1 MDIVRFVP
9 SGEKG
14 AMRALAATSLP
25 DFSEAADAKAAKQHC
40 RKQGALVHAASYEI
54 DEGDLLELSRRSGAV
69 VFALSDLL
77 PERGFRRGIMISKMR
92 LLLSTCRKRGAGF
105 IFATLAGDEG
115 QMRSARELSAFAAL
129 LGATDVERKAAEKRM
144 KQLADGGEG
153 AAQGERKA
161 AEKKPKGLVEK

>member
-1 MDIVRFVP
+1 
-9 SGEKG
+9 
-14 AMRALAATSLP
+14 
-25 DFSEAADAKAAKQHC
+25 
-40 RKQGALVHAASYEI
+40 
-54 DEGDLLELSRRSGAV
+54 
-69 VFALSDLL
+69 
-77 PERGFRRGIMISKMR
+77 MISKMR

-115 QMRSARELSAFAAL
+115 QMRSARELSAFAAV